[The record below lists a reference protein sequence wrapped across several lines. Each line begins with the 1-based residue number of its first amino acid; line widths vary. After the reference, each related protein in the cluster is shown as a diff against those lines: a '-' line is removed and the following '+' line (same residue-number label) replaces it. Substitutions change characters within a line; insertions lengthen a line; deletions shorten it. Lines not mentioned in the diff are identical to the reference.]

1 MGADFLSPVP
11 ESLSAT
17 IEDLLAQVRAMPPDQ
32 ARREVAEAL
41 RRQPPV
47 DPRVRRILAGDRVAE
62 YVADVLSAAWQAL
75 LEPEWPTLRAILE
88 RDVVYRAGQLTSRG
102 WAAAPG
108 DLHTDL
114 HWDQAR
120 IQVGHWSEDQD
131 AELGGRGLLFVPSVF
146 IWPVLVVRLD
156 PPWPPALVY
165 PARGVAALW
174 ERPGRPAPG
183 SALDRLL
190 GPSRATIL
198 IALEEPASTTQLVA
212 TPGQSLGGIGDQL
225 AVLREAGLIS
235 RARSGR
241 SVLYR
246 RTPVGDALAAA
257 GGDV

>member
-1 MGADFLSPVP
+1 
-11 ESLSAT
+11 
-17 IEDLLAQVRAMPPDQ
+17 MPPDQ

-75 LEPEWPTLRAILE
+75 LEPEWPMLRAILE

-131 AELGGRGLLFVPSVF
+131 AELGGRGLLFVPSVV
-146 IWPVLVVRLD
+146 IWPVLAVRLD

-165 PARGVAALW
+165 PARGVAA
-174 ERPGRPAPG
+174 R
-183 SALDRLL
+183 
-190 GPSRATIL
+190 
-198 IALEEPASTTQLVA
+198 
-212 TPGQSLGGIGDQL
+212 
-225 AVLREAGLIS
+225 
-235 RARSGR
+235 
-241 SVLYR
+241 
-246 RTPVGDALAAA
+246 
-257 GGDV
+257 